1 MIGLTIALVAL
12 YIIFNR
18 CTKDAE
24 GTEFCKL

>member
-12 YIIFNR
+12 YILFNR
-18 CTKDAE
+18 CTKNAD